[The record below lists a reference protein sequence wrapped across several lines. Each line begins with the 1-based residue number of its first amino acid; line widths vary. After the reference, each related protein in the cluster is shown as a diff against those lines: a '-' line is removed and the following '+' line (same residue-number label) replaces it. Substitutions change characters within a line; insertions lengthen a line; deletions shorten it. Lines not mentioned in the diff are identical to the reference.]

1 MSRARLALFAAIA
14 AALILPTV
22 VLAQSGTPG
31 TDNAAD
37 GVYGGGDVLGPPE
50 ENPDEPGQGEPDE
63 PGQGTVA
70 GPGDP
75 GSSSVPFAASDG
87 GSGGDDGGG
96 DSSVPFTGFYA
107 LLAIGV
113 ALGLMVVGTGLRR
126 LGRDKPPAT

>member
-1 MSRARLALFAAIA
+1 MPRARLALFAAIA

-50 ENPDEPGQGEPDE
+50 ENPDNPGQGDGDD
-63 PGQGTVA
+63 PGQGNVA

-87 GSGGDDGGG
+87 GSSDEGG

-107 LLAIGV
+107 LLAIAV
-113 ALGLMVVGTGLRR
+113 AFGLMAVGAGVRR
-126 LGRDKPPAT
+126 LGRDKPPPAA

>member
-14 AALILPTV
+14 AALFLPAV

-63 PGQGTVA
+63 PGNGSVA

-75 GSSSVPFAASDG
+75 GSSSVPFAASDS
-87 GSGGDDGGG
+87 GSSGDDGG

-107 LLAIGV
+107 LLAIAV
-113 ALGLMVVGTGLRR
+113 AFGLMAVGAGVRR